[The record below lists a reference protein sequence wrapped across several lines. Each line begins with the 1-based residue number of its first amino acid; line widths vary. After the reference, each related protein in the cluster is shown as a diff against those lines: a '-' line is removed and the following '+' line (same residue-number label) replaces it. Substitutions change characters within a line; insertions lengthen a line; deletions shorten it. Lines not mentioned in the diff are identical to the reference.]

1 MATVAW
7 SVDESNHLD
16 DDALVREVLSG
27 DRELFGTIVSR
38 YYQRLY
44 RLALSVVRNCCDAE
58 DVVQDTFLSALQHLH
73 QYSGQGRLINWLSR
87 ITMNNSLACIAS
99 RHRELQVIDD
109 GEQPITVHLADI
121 TANPEQDVLAAQSSE
136 ILGQAIRALP
146 DHHRR
151 VIALR
156 DLHECDTKT
165 AAKCLGISEEN
176 VKTRLHRGRRS
187 LRAILMRTGRSYAL
201 LH

>member
-1 MATVAW
+1 MSTVAW
-7 SVDESNHLD
+7 SVDQSNHLD
-16 DDALVREVLSG
+16 DDVLVRGVLSG

-38 YYQRLY
+38 YYRRLY
-44 RLALSVVRNCCDAE
+44 RLALSVVRNCSDAE
-58 DVVQDTFLSALQHLH
+58 DVVQDSFLNALQHLH

-99 RHRELQVIDD
+99 RDRELRVIDD
-109 GEQPITVHLADI
+109 DEQPIKGHLAD
-121 TANPEQDVLAAQSSE
+121 TKANPERDVLAAQSSQ
-136 ILGQAIRALP
+136 ILEEAIRALP

-187 LRAILMRTGRSYAL
+187 LRAILVRAGRSYAL
-201 LH
+201 MQ